1 MQSPKFDA
9 EFRPCLLLLVA
20 VTQVLN
26 FRSMYIMADLADDAA
41 PAFANERVLVSVKA
55 YPDGSFDMRP
65 GFSKEGCK
73 YRFEDSSGE
82 PQGSLNRVSTGFA
95 ITPPSRWHFQVQAPQ
110 THQLMRSIQRLVPS
124 LLLTTFIH

>member
-1 MQSPKFDA
+1 MQSPEFDA
-9 EFRPCLLLLVA
+9 EFHPCLLLAVA
-20 VTQVLN
+20 QVLN

-82 PQGSLNRVSTGFA
+82 KQGSLNRVSIGMPLPHPAGGTFKFR
-95 ITPPSRWHFQVQAPQ
+95 TPQ
-110 THQLMRSIQRLVPS
+110 THQLMHSIQRLVLS
-124 LLLTTFIH
+124 LLLTTMFY